1 MTRVDSALQ
10 SVFGRFSSVRGNLTL
25 VIMLTTAAALLT
37 TGIALLRHDLTT
49 YRQSLEADLVTEA
62 EILALS
68 TAPAIAFE
76 DQKRAERNVSALSAK
91 PAVLIA
97 ALYFP
102 NGNLYAAFVRP
113 GIAQPPG
120 VLPLLGTETVV
131 GDGRM
136 TVTRKILQNGEFL
149 GTIHLVAAY
158 EVWGHVY
165 AYLRIL
171 GLIMLMSL
179 GVALAFSWALRRSIT
194 GPVETLASVANDIVT
209 RRDPTLRAPDTP
221 LEEFSLVVK
230 AFNSVLDESQD
241 RTQALQ
247 QEIEERMTAESAL
260 ALANARLES
269 SMAAAE
275 IGSWVWNLQSQEV
288 TLDRN
293 LAALYGRDAAA
304 PLQGDPSLLHQQIHP
319 EDLPR
324 VLAAEDASR
333 ETGRL
338 ESTEYRILLPDQS
351 VRWVVSRGTVHTD
364 ALLQP
369 TLLLGLL
376 IDITAQRV
384 AERALRQSEKLYRAI
399 GESIDYG
406 VWVTDASG
414 RNVYASDSF
423 LNLVG
428 VNQEQCSNLGWAEVL
443 HPDDVQATR
452 AAWQECVSTGGVW
465 YREHRFRG
473 ADGNYHP
480 ILAQG
485 VQMRD
490 EDGKPTGWAGI
501 NLDISRIKKTEE
513 ALREA
518 DRRKDEFLATL
529 AHELRNPLAP
539 IRHAARLL
547 GVKGI
552 DEQQGKAAREIIS
565 RQVSRMALL
574 LDDLLELSRITRGRL
589 ELRKEPV
596 LLSSLVS
603 AALET
608 AQPLID
614 SKHHALA
621 VNMPADNV
629 ELIVDPLRMSQALSN
644 LLTNAAKY
652 TDPGGRIVLDIRRS
666 PQNVTFAV
674 SDSGIGIQANVLPKV
689 FEMFS
694 QVDSAIDRSEG
705 GLGIGL
711 ALVKGLV
718 SLHGGTVDAASGGQ
732 GQGST
737 FIIRLP
743 GDQVRVR
750 RVDAKAASPAQT
762 VAGPLGKILV
772 VDDNRDAANSLAMVL
787 GSSGH
792 ATLTAY
798 AGEEALQLG
807 DAERPDVVVLDIGMP
822 DMTGYDAA
830 QRIRKTSWG
839 KHVLLLAVTGWGQ
852 KEDIQRAVNAGFN
865 FHMTKPADPER
876 VEQLVRDFLANKGA
890 GSTAGEFRDG

>member
-1 MTRVDSALQ
+1 MTTANGTLQ
-10 SVFGRFSSVRGNLTL
+10 YVFGRFSSVRGNLTL

-37 TGIALLRHDLTT
+37 TGIALLRHDLTA
-49 YRQSLEADLVTEA
+49 YRQSLQADLVTEA

-76 DQKRAERNVSALSAK
+76 DQRRAERNVSALSAK

-102 NGNLYAAFVRP
+102 NGSLYAAYVRP
-113 GIAQPPG
+113 GTSRPPQ
-120 VLPLLGTETVV
+120 VLPLLGPEAVV
-131 GDGRM
+131 SGGRM
-136 TVTRKILQNGEFL
+136 TVARKILQNGEFL
-149 GTIHLVAAY
+149 GTIYLAAAY
-158 EVWGHVY
+158 DVWGHVY

-179 GVALAFSWALRRSIT
+179 GVALAFSSALRRSIT
-194 GPVETLASVANDIVT
+194 GPVEALASVANDIVT

-230 AFNSVLDESQD
+230 AFNSVLDESQE

-247 QEIEERMTAESAL
+247 QANSALKQEIEERMAAESAL

-275 IGSWVWNLQSQEV
+275 IGSWVWNLKSREV

-293 LAALYGRDAAA
+293 LAALYGRDSSAA
-304 PLQGDPSLLHQQIHP
+304 LRGDPSLLHQQIHP

-351 VRWVVSRGTVHTD
+351 VRWVVSRGTVLTD
-364 ALLQP
+364 ALHEP
-369 TLLLGLL
+369 IMLLGLL

-414 RNVYASDSF
+414 HNVYASDSF
-423 LNLVG
+423 LNLIG
-428 VNQEQCSNLGWAEVL
+428 INQEQCSNLGWTDLL
-443 HPDDVQATR
+443 HPDDVQGTTTS
-452 AAWQECVSTGGVW
+452 WLECVSTGGMW
-465 YREHRFRG
+465 YREHRFLG
-473 ADGNYHP
+473 VDGHYHP

-490 EDGKPTGWAGI
+490 EDGRPTGWAGI

-547 GVKGI
+547 GVKGL
-552 DEQQGKAAREIIS
+552 DEAQGVAAREIIA

-596 LLSSLVS
+596 AVAALVS

-614 SKHHALA
+614 SKHH
-621 VNMPADNV
+621 
-629 ELIVDPLRMSQALSN
+629 ELIVNLPPENTELVVDPLRMSQALSN

-652 TDPGGRIVLDIRRS
+652 TDPGGRIVLDIECTSR
-666 PQNVTFAV
+666 NVHFAV
-674 SDSGIGIQANVLPKV
+674 SDSGIGIQASVLPTI

-718 SLHGGTVDAASGGQ
+718 SLHGGTVQAASSGQ

-737 FIIRLP
+737 FTIRLP
-743 GDQVRVR
+743 AERVAAAP
-750 RVDAKAASPAQT
+750 VAKVSISAVHT
-762 VAGPLGKILV
+762 TAGPPGQ
-772 VDDNRDAANSLAMVL
+772 D
-787 GSSGH
+787 
-792 ATLTAY
+792 
-798 AGEEALQLG
+798 
-807 DAERPDVVVLDIGMP
+807 
-822 DMTGYDAA
+822 TG
-830 QRIRKTSWG
+830 R
-839 KHVLLLAVTGWGQ
+839 
-852 KEDIQRAVNAGFN
+852 
-865 FHMTKPADPER
+865 
-876 VEQLVRDFLANKGA
+876 
-890 GSTAGEFRDG
+890 